1 VPADFTARR
10 VEVADSLEGAID
22 AIELCFERGW
32 TDGLPVVP
40 PTGARVRAMLG
51 GTGRAPDEL
60 IGLVP
65 PRMGEATVEAVAIN
79 AVMAGC
85 RPDYLP
91 VVIAAL
97 EAMLEER
104 FNLNGVQATTHS
116 CAPLAIVNG
125 PVVGR
130 IGLNAGTNVFGQGF
144 RANAT
149 IGRAIRLIL
158 TNLGGGAPDLGDKA
172 THGHPG
178 KFSFCIAEN
187 EAELPGAGWAPLHV
201 ERGRA
206 PEESAVTVLAC
217 EAPQA
222 ILGGPRVIAAHMRA
236 PGSNNINWGGEALV
250 VLGPVLAHRLAQ
262 RGWAKHDVRQYLFE
276 HGRAPLREL
285 ISRVGT
291 LENLLRG
298 GGGAIRWPAWLDLT
312 DPDTRVP
319 MVRRPEDLH
328 LVVAGNAAM
337 HFAAL
342 LPGWGY
348 MGGLAVTRV
357 IE

>member
-1 VPADFTARR
+1 LPGPFSARR

-40 PTGARVRAMLG
+40 PTEARVRAMLG
-51 GTGRAPDEL
+51 GTRREPGEL
-60 IGLVP
+60 IGVVP

-85 RPDYLP
+85 RPEYLP

-116 CAPLAIVNG
+116 CAPLTIVNG

-158 TNLGGGAPDLGDKA
+158 TNLGGGIPDLGDKA

-187 EAELPGAGWAPLHV
+187 EAESPWEPLHV

-250 VLGPVLAHRLAQ
+250 VLGPVIAQRLAR
-262 RGWAKHDVRQYLFE
+262 RGWSKRDVKQYLFE
-276 HGRAPLREL
+276 HGRAPLQEL
-285 ISRVGT
+285 LDRVGG
-291 LENLLRG
+291 LENLRRG
-298 GGGAIRWPAWLDLT
+298 GGGTARWPTWLDLKN
-312 DPDTRVP
+312 PDTRVP
-319 MVRRPEDLH
+319 MVRDPADLH

-348 MGGLAVTRV
+348 MGGLATTKV
-357 IE
+357 IDE